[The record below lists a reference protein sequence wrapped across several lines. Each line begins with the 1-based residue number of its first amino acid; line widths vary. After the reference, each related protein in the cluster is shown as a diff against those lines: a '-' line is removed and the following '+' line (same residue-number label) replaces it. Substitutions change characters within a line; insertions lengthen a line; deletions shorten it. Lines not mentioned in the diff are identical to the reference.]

1 VTFAMP
7 HKALGEEVAAAV
19 VLVEGASLSPSELQE
34 FAGRTLAAYK
44 VPRKIVMLDEVPKG
58 ATGKVQ
64 RIGLAKLLNL
74 GEA

>member
-1 VTFAMP
+1 MP

-19 VLVEGASLSPSELQE
+19 VLMEGVTLSASELQD
-34 FAGRTLAAYK
+34 FAGRSLAAYK
-44 VPRKIVMLDEVPKG
+44 VPKKIVILDEVPKG